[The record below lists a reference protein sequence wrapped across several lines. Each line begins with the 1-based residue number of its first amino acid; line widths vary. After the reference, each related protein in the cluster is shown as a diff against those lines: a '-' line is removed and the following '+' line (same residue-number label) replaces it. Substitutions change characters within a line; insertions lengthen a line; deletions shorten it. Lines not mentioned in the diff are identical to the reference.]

1 MPAFPI
7 LSVSRKPILLIIF
20 AFVFICLYQ
29 IASHPQVSSAM
40 QSAAY
45 YTGYDERACLP
56 QRFLEK
62 QPPVKKAK
70 AAMVILV
77 RNK

>member
-7 LSVSRKPILLIIF
+7 LSVSRKPVLLIIF
-20 AFVFICLYQ
+20 VSVFIFLYQ
-29 IASHPQVSSAM
+29 IASHPKVTKTM
-40 QSAAY
+40 QSNAY
-45 YTGYDERACLP
+45 YNDYDERACLP
-56 QRFLEK
+56 QKLLQK
-62 QPPVKKAK
+62 APPTKKAK

>member
-7 LSVSRKPILLIIF
+7 LSVSRKPVLIVIF
-20 AFVFICLYQ
+20 FTVFIFLYQ
-29 IASHPQVSSAM
+29 IASHPQVSKTM
-40 QSAAY
+40 QSVAY
-45 YTGYDERACLP
+45 YNDYDERACLP
-56 QRFLEK
+56 QKLLDK
-62 QPPVKKAK
+62 SPPTKKAK